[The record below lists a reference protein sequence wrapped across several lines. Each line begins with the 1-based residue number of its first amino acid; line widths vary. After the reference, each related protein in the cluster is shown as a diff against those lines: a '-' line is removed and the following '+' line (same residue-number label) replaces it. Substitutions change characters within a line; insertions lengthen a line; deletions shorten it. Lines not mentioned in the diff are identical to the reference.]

1 MMSEYWIISAPGDKT
16 CQQTFDTM
24 NNLTSKQHN
33 LCNNYKFHI
42 PDLKVGTLDQL
53 VGLSDDLGKL
63 DTYVEQITRKVANYL
78 GEVLEDQRD
87 KLHEN
92 LLANNS
98 PGPPDDSM
106 PCRHHQRLKH
116 LSLRHH
122 RKHQHTH
129 HQNNPLSYHHNHH
142 RQLPTD
148 LKGKSSNLTHSRAT
162 ATTTSTTTHTY
173 HAIAVTTACP
183 TCPVSGGSL
192 NNLSTSNDEL
202 EREFDYVIAPACAC
216 DDCYAAGSSVFPP
229 PSTSA
234 TASTLVA
241 DECYSQTASSM
252 LNATRSAISTVAA
265 IATGSM
271 GGASTSAAAAAA
283 AASTTA
289 ASTPAPAK
297 NSSASTLCSS
307 SAYFST
313 SAPTTS
319 SSVHSMS
326 RSNSKKLNNN
336 TCSINN
342 NKLSFRSNS
351 HVSQLNLPM
360 HPHPHQQQSP
370 ATMSPPPLQS
380 PTQKFCGSAAT
391 GDDEDGAAD
400 KGGADAELKSSN
412 SVSDLSETFDW
423 WFNRPKRNSK
433 KCRYLIASH
442 SPSPSTARELSNANI
457 NNIIHRTQCQ
467 TLTANHQ
474 SPNAKCHV
482 QMSISSARPFCH
494 APIARRCI
502 VPVFRGAMH
511 EPGAHRRARVFANTI
526 RTCTQIDKHSN
537 PMTFL
542 HQTSPTP
549 RSSYRSLFN
558 SLADQIYSKRSTTS
572 QLNINNGFNLTPT
585 HRSSPVSSC
594 CGSSSQGRSS
604 PDTDNGDPPEFP
616 LSPAELPQY
625 LTRFQWDMA
634 KYPIKQSLRNIAD
647 IISKQIG
654 QIDADL
660 KTKSQAY
667 NNLKGNLQN
676 LEKKKTGSLLTRN
689 LADLVKK
696 EHFILDSE
704 YLTTLLVIVPKPMAN
719 DWMTNYEKITDMI
732 VPRSSQLI
740 QEDSDYCLFNVTLFK
755 KVAEEFKMHAR
766 ERKFIVRDFV
776 YNEEELAAGKNEMT
790 KLMTDKKKQFGPLVR
805 WLKVNFSEAFC
816 ALIHVKALRV
826 FVESVLR
833 YGLPVNFQAILIEP
847 NKKSVKRLRDVLN
860 QLYGHLDGASAGG
873 HASSAD
879 NVEIPGLGF
888 GQSEYFPYV
897 FYKVNIDMVE
907 QAKI

>member
-16 CQQTFDTM
+16 CQQTYDTM

-92 LLANNS
+92 LMANNS

-106 PCRHHQRLKH
+106 PCRHHQRIKH
-116 LSLRHH
+116 LSLRHQ

-129 HQNNPLSYHHNHH
+129 HQNKPQHYHHHH
-142 RQLPTD
+142 HHHQLPQD
-148 LKGKSSNLTHSRAT
+148 LKGKSAVSSSPACSPPAPPNLPAT
-162 ATTTSTTTHTY
+162 AT
-173 HAIAVTTACP
+173 APAACACASDAP
-183 TCPVSGGSL
+183 ASGGSL
-192 NNLSTSNDEL
+192 TNLSTEP
-202 EREFDYVIAPACAC
+202 EPEFDADACPCDECFACA
-216 DDCYAAGSSVFPP
+216 P

-234 TASTLVA
+234 TASTLLA

-252 LNATRSAISTVAA
+252 LSATRCALSTVAA
-265 IATGSM
+265 IATGS
-271 GGASTSAAAAAA
+271 GLGSGPSTSAAAAAA
-283 AASTTA
+283 ASSSSGGIGGNPASC
-289 ASTPAPAK
+289 
-297 NSSASTLCSS
+297 STLCS

-319 SSVHSMS
+319 SSVHSSMS
-326 RSNSKKLNNN
+326 RSNSKRLNNN

-342 NKLSFRSNS
+342 NKLSFRSGS
-351 HVSQLNLPM
+351 HVSQLHLAT
-360 HPHPHQQQSP
+360 HPHSH
-370 ATMSPPPLQS
+370 ANPLQS
-380 PTQKFCGSAAT
+380 PTQKSLSVEDELEGEAA
-391 GDDEDGAAD
+391 GNAPEDGETDEAD
-400 KGGADAELKSSN
+400 PKSPH
-412 SVSDLSETFDW
+412 SVQSDLSDTFDW
-423 WFNRPKRNSK
+423 WFNKPKRNSK
-433 KCRYLIASH
+433 K
-442 SPSPSTARELSNANI
+442 
-457 NNIIHRTQCQ
+457 
-467 TLTANHQ
+467 
-474 SPNAKCHV
+474 
-482 QMSISSARPFCH
+482 SSAQQQQ
-494 APIARRCI
+494 
-502 VPVFRGAMH
+502 H
-511 EPGAHRRARVFANTI
+511 ETATPLTTPQQHQQTQQNTN
-526 RTCTQIDKHSN
+526 SN
-537 PMTFL
+537 TNNNHNYNLSKAMTFW
-542 HQTSPTP
+542 HQASTTP
-549 RSSYRSLFN
+549 RSSYRSFFN
-558 SLADQIYSKRSTTS
+558 SLADQIYSKRSTPS

-604 PDTDNGDPPEFP
+604 PDTDPAEPPEFP

-654 QIDADL
+654 QIDGDL

-704 YLTTLLVIVPKPMAN
+704 YLTTLLVIVPKVMAN
-719 DWMTNYEKITDMI
+719 EWLTNYEKITDMI

-755 KVAEEFKMHAR
+755 KVAEEFKLHAR

-873 HASSAD
+873 AVSSAD
-879 NVEIPGLGF
+879 NVDIPGLGF

-907 QAKI
+907 QAKV